1 MNDYLRWI
9 PGRIY
14 WRDAQP
20 MMDWVHLGARRLT
33 DPFFAQTLNAC
44 VGRPADLVYRRQ
56 TPLAELEDIAGV
68 RPGLRPA
75 GFIFHLSRCG
85 STLVAQ
91 RLAASPQ
98 NVVLSEAGPIDGVL
112 RSSLR
117 DPGISDEQR
126 VRWLRALVRVFGWQ
140 RAPAEKQV
148 FIKFDCWHAR
158 FLPLIQRAFPEVPW
172 VFLYREPLEV
182 LASAR
187 KQPGGHM
194 IPGVLEPGIFD
205 WSAADAAG
213 MARPEYAA
221 RVLAKICETALDE
234 ARAGRGKLV
243 NYRQLPD
250 GVWPALLDYWQ
261 VAFSAADSAKMREAA
276 LRDAKNP
283 VMPFAPDS
291 QAKRDSAPAE
301 LRALSQRWLEE
312 VYQRLESQRL
322 AGGFA

>member
-1 MNDYLRWI
+1 
-9 PGRIY
+9 
-14 WRDAQP
+14 
-20 MMDWVHLGARRLT
+20 
-33 DPFFAQTLNAC
+33 
-44 VGRPADLVYRRQ
+44 
-56 TPLAELEDIAGV
+56 
-68 RPGLRPA
+68 
-75 GFIFHLSRCG
+75 
-85 STLVAQ
+85 
-91 RLAASPQ
+91 
-98 NVVLSEAGPIDGVL
+98 
-112 RSSLR
+112 
-117 DPGISDEQR
+117 
-126 VRWLRALVRVFGWQ
+126 
-140 RAPAEKQV
+140 
-148 FIKFDCWHAR
+148 
-158 FLPLIQRAFPEVPW
+158 
-172 VFLYREPLEV
+172 
-182 LASAR
+182 
-187 KQPGGHM
+187 M